1 MDKSFNRLV
10 FSTYNMTPETH
21 QLLLKAGKVASQVRR
36 ETALKLQK
44 PGTSFLEAMDYAEHR
59 ILQLG
64 GEIAWAQMAV
74 NDVAAHFCPEEDDTQ
89 VSQEGQLIKV
99 DIGTHLEGWIADN
112 AMTVLVGKSSEKS
125 SEYSN
130 LIKASKNAL
139 RSTIKLVRPG
149 VQLWEL
155 GEAQYS
161 EAEALGFTTVKNLCG
176 HTIERYKIHAG
187 ISIPTYN
194 NKDKTEIQEGWQVA
208 LEPFITNGDGLIK
221 EKGKATVFMI
231 EQNKNART
239 SYARKIIEEMKPR
252 NGLPFTT
259 RWLTRK
265 YGKGAAALGLREL
278 QQLGIVKSYPPLAE
292 VANGMVAQFE
302 HSMIVKDKALVYT
315 RHEDDE
321 W

>member
-1 MDKSFNRLV
+1 MD
-10 FSTYNMTPETH
+10 PETI
-21 QLLLKAGKVASQVRR
+21 QLLQKAGKVTSQVRR
-36 ETALKLQK
+36 ETAAKLQK
-44 PGTSFLEAMDYAEHR
+44 PGTSFLEAMDYAENR
-59 ILQLG
+59 IIQLG
-64 GEIAWAQMAV
+64 GQIAWAQMAV

-112 AMTVLVGKSSEKS
+112 AMTVAVGKSSENK
-125 SEYSN
+125 ELSN
-130 LIKASKNAL
+130 LIKASQNAL
-139 RSTIKLVRPG
+139 KAAIKLVRPG

-176 HTIERYKIHAG
+176 HTIERYKVHAG

-194 NKDKTEIQEGWQVA
+194 NKDKTEIQAGWQVA
-208 LEPFITNGDGLIK
+208 LEPFVTNGDGLIK

-231 EQNKNART
+231 EKEKNART
-239 SYARKIIEEMKPR
+239 PYARKILEDMKPR

-265 YGKGAAALGLREL
+265 LGKGAAALGLREL

-292 VANGMVAQFE
+292 VAKGMVAQFE
-302 HSMIVKDKALVYT
+302 HSMIVQDKALVYT
-315 RHEDDE
+315 RHDDDE